1 MSDKDPELTALLV
14 LELGRHLATLERDPP
29 DLAQSARA
37 LHALK
42 GSAGLAGETDLA
54 AEIAHLERRAREP
67 EILQAAAQL
76 VRLARDRLA
85 AGQSALAASWPQPP
99 PHLAAQA
106 LAPDL
111 RAQYIAES
119 LDRLASIDEALG
131 GTSDPDEAVRT
142 VYRNLHTM
150 KGAASAVGDEPMAWF
165 CHGLEERVR
174 DAAGPDAPRA
184 LAEVSRWRAA
194 LGGLLDDPE
203 AALGMLRGTP
213 TPARPTGAPRS
224 TRPDADEV
232 GPRSMPVEG
241 TIRIASLAVDRALER
256 VAGAARGLDALAAAE
271 AERQRASQV
280 RELRSELRAA
290 LRLIGPPR
298 PWGAPA
304 AAIRRV
310 DGVAAAL
317 GPLAESLDAAS
328 NAQRTGTQALRDG
341 LGAVQRDLF
350 AMREAHLKSLF
361 ARLASAIEAEARRS
375 GREIVVRTSGAEETV
390 GRRVLEQLAEPC
402 LQLARNAVAHGIEL
416 PRVRAAMGKPR
427 AGTIAIGAHKR
438 GTRLRLTIEDDGA
451 GVDVAALR
459 AAAVA
464 RGAVPA
470 RVAGLADDDTLL
482 GLLFLPGFSL
492 HGAAD
497 VLAGRG
503 IGLDI
508 VLAAVQRMAGVIH
521 VSSTRGVGFRMEL
534 EVPIE
539 SGLGRILWVSA
550 GGASYG
556 LLASHVRRVGPT
568 GDGAL
573 ATLAACLDPS
583 SAPGPA
589 VRTVELDIPGPQVR
603 IGVDAVGQPTEELV
617 RPPTPI
623 IAALGPFVGVVVRH
637 GAGSGS
643 EKTHGAC
650 SGSEKTQDPAP
661 ALVLDA
667 YTVASRALALASIR
681 A

>member
-1 MSDKDPELTALLV
+1 MSDRDPELTALLV
-14 LELGRHLATLERDPP
+14 LELGRHLATLDRDPP
-29 DLAQSARA
+29 DLGQSARA

-42 GSAGLAGETDLA
+42 GSAGLAREPELA
-54 AEIAHLERRAREP
+54 AALARLERRLREP
-67 EILQAAAQL
+67 DILQAAARL
-76 VRLARDRLA
+76 VRQARDRLA
-85 AGQSALAASWPQPP
+85 AGQPALVASWPEPP
-99 PHLAAQA
+99 PHLVAQA
-106 LAPDL
+106 IAPDL
-111 RAQYIAES
+111 RAQYVTETG
-119 LDRLASIDEALG
+119 DRLAAIDEALAG
-131 GTSDPDEAVRT
+131 HTSPDEAVRT
-142 VYRNLHTM
+142 LYRHVHTI

-174 DAAGPDAPRA
+174 DAAGPDAARA
-184 LAEVSRWRAA
+184 LAEVSRWRSV
-194 LGGLLDDPE
+194 LSGLLDDP
-203 AALGMLRGTP
+203 ATALDMLRGAP
-213 TPARPTGAPRS
+213 ARARPTGAPRS
-224 TRPDADEV
+224 TRPDADAV
-232 GPRSMPVEG
+232 APRSIPADG
-241 TIRIASLAVDRALER
+241 TIRVASIAVDRALER
-256 VAGAARGLDALAAAE
+256 VADATRGLDALAGAAAE
-271 AERQRASQV
+271 RRRAIQV
-280 RELRSELRAA
+280 RELRAELRAA

-304 AAIRRV
+304 AAIRGV
-310 DGVAAAL
+310 DGVATTL
-317 GPLAESLDAAS
+317 GPLAESLEAAS
-328 NAQRTGTQALRDG
+328 NAQRAGAQSLRDG

-390 GRRVLEQLAEPC
+390 GRRVLEQLGEPC

-416 PRVRAAMGKPR
+416 PGVRAAMGKPT
-427 AGTIAIGAHKR
+427 AGTIAIGAHKH

-464 RGAVPA
+464 RGAIPA
-470 RVAGLADDDTLL
+470 HVAGQADDDTLL

-508 VLAAVQRMAGVIH
+508 VLAAVQRMGGVVH
-521 VSSTRGVGFRMEL
+521 VSSTRGVGFRVEL

-539 SGLGRILWVSA
+539 SGLGMIVWVRA
-550 GGASYG
+550 GAASYG

-568 GDGAL
+568 GDGAS

-583 SAPGPA
+583 SVPGPVA
-589 VRTVELDIPGPQVR
+589 RTVELDIAGPEVR

-617 RPPTPI
+617 RPLTPI
-623 IAALGPFVGVVVRH
+623 IAALGPFVGVVARQ
-637 GAGSGS
+637 GAWSGS
-643 EKTHGAC
+643 DKTGA
-650 SGSEKTQDPAP
+650 AP

-667 YTVASRALALASIR
+667 YTVAARALALASIR
-681 A
+681 P